1 MDAPLTLFLISV
13 SLCLSY
19 ALFNFLHKVLWQ
31 PLHTQ
36 RFLNSQGIKGPPYRF
51 LIGNVKELIR
61 FRSEALAKPMP
72 DLSHDVSPR
81 ILPHVSIWAKEYGK
95 NFVFWLGPRAQLVV
109 SEPEMAKEA
118 LSNKVGSF
126 PKSELYT
133 TFHKK
138 IFGQG
143 LATSEGQK
151 WAKIRKLA
159 NFALHGENLKG
170 MIPEMVASVEMMLEK
185 WKDCHEKE
193 LNVHEEFK
201 ILTSEIISRTAFGSS
216 FQEGQQVFYMISR
229 LLLLADRNMLS
240 FRLPIISKV
249 WRSRDEIEAER
260 LEEGIVKSIML
271 MVKKREEN
279 AKSSGEVADGYGRDY
294 LGLLLQGYHDDEDE
308 TKKISM
314 VELIDECKTLYLA
327 GQETTNSLL
336 SWMILLLSIH
346 QDWQDAARKEVVDL
360 FGHDRTP
367 DVDGIARLKIISMII
382 SETLRLYTPV
392 FSGFARETHTETTIG
407 KLVVP
412 PGVQIHFPFMTM
424 HHDPEIWGEDVD
436 AFKPD
441 RFLEGIANA
450 TNNNPAAFMPF
461 GAGPHA
467 CVGFNFATYEAK
479 VALAM
484 ILQRYSFRV
493 SPGYVHAPSNVSM
506 VRPENGVHV
515 ILSSL

>member
-1 MDAPLTLFLISV
+1 
-13 SLCLSY
+13 
-19 ALFNFLHKVLWQ
+19 
-31 PLHTQ
+31 
-36 RFLNSQGIKGPPYRF
+36 
-51 LIGNVKELIR
+51 
-61 FRSEALAKPMP
+61 
-72 DLSHDVSPR
+72 
-81 ILPHVSIWAKEYGK
+81 
-95 NFVFWLGPRAQLVV
+95 
-109 SEPEMAKEA
+109 MAKEA

-133 TFHKK
+133 SFHKK

-159 NFALHGENLKG
+159 NFALHGENLK
-170 MIPEMVASVEMMLEK
+170 
-185 WKDCHEKE
+185 
-193 LNVHEEFK
+193 NVYEEFK

-229 LLLLADRNMLS
+229 LVLLADRNMLS
-240 FRLPIISKV
+240 IRLPIISKV

-271 MVKKREEN
+271 MVKKREDN

-294 LGLLLQGYHDDEDE
+294 LGLLLKGYHDDEDE

-441 RFLEGIANA
+441 RFVEGIANA

-493 SPGYVHAPSNVSM
+493 SPGYVHAPSSVSM

-515 ILSSL
+515 ILTSL